1 MSIVEEFKKQ
11 HLLTYKNA
19 TIEIINNNTKSL
31 VENDILSLVKK
42 PPLDSMDTIR
52 TKLITLAK
60 RENLVLDT
68 TKLDDILDNYREQL
82 SKLYHKLIELRVIP
96 LQQKVENFSPIR
108 NNEVIKI
115 QKKDLESINK
125 KIKSQVKKDTTSA
138 VDLYLLPNLNS
149 IYNDISS
156 EQGSKIEKDF
166 EKFMKSKY
174 LKQINDNI
182 SIKVLVKDRTLL
194 SGIAEQGERYLFTK
208 SNSHLFDK
216 DIENDLSQ

>member
-156 EQGSKIEKDF
+156 EQSSKIEKDF